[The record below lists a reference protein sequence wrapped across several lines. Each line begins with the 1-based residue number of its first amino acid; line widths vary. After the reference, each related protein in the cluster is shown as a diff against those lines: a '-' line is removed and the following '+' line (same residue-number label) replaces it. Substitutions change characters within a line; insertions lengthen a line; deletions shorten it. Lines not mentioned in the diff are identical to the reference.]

1 MKTLKDMKTLKEQML
16 LATATAALVAMPGAV
31 LAPAEANSAPRQMAQ
46 ATEATA
52 STCIPLQEVTT
63 GQNEIRKRIENRS
76 LLGNNWNTDFLVPNE
91 PTFSYFVAFVT
102 PENNGPYWLDLHLR
116 MPQGGSEKV
125 LSERADLQS
134 GSTYSIPFASNTG
147 RQPAVINAR
156 LGGVNGNFYTIS
168 VAACE

>member
-1 MKTLKDMKTLKEQML
+1 METLKKQML
-16 LATATAALVAMPGAV
+16 VATATAALVSMPGVA
-31 LAPAEANSAPRQMAQ
+31 LAQGEANSAPQLMAQ
-46 ATEATA
+46 TTEAAA

-76 LLGNNWNTDFLVPNE
+76 LLGNNWNTDFIVPNE
-91 PTFSYFVAFVT
+91 PAFSYFVAFVT

-116 MPQGGSEKV
+116 MPHGGSEKV

-134 GSTYSIPFASNTG
+134 GSTYSIPFQSDTG

>member
-1 MKTLKDMKTLKEQML
+1 MKNLKEKIL
-16 LATATAALVAMPGAV
+16 VATATVVLGLMPGVA
-31 LAPAEANSAPRQMAQ
+31 LAQAEVESAPQLMAQ
-46 ATEATA
+46 ATEASD

-76 LLGNNWNTDFLVPNE
+76 LLGNNWNTDFLVPTE

-102 PENNGPYWLDLHLR
+102 PENNGPYWMDLHLR
-116 MPQGGSEKV
+116 MSHGGSEKV

-134 GSTYSIPFASNTG
+134 GSTYSIPFQSDTG

>member
-1 MKTLKDMKTLKEQML
+1 MKTLKEQML
-16 LATATAALVAMPGAV
+16 VATATVALGLMSGAAVAQAELEP
-31 LAPAEANSAPRQMAQ
+31 APQSIAQ
-46 ATEATA
+46 ATEASA
-52 STCIPLQEVTT
+52 STCTPLQEVTT

-116 MPQGGSEKV
+116 MPHGGSEKV

-134 GSTYSIPFASNTG
+134 GSTYSIPFQSDTG
-147 RQPAVINAR
+147 RQPTVINAR